1 MKNQS
6 KKQLQ
11 ESISKHDKQFI
22 KIDNSTIRNALKRE
36 INAYLQNKKQN
47 NINNELRKL
56 KLAKLTNNNNISEK
70 GWVNS
75 KKLNAYPV
83 KTLRQIAKLGN
94 INTNLSKGDI
104 IYALIRSEPIVNE
117 KRYIIESNNDIHNK
131 INNIRLQLIGVSP
144 CINKKN
150 IVILEKDYMRYKKLQ
165 KLIDRL
171 KISS

>member
-1 MKNQS
+1 M
-6 KKQLQ
+6 
-11 ESISKHDKQFI
+11 
-22 KIDNSTIRNALKRE
+22 
-36 INAYLQNKKQN
+36 
-47 NINNELRKL
+47 
-56 KLAKLTNNNNISEK
+56 
-70 GWVNS
+70 
-75 KKLNAYPV
+75 
-83 KTLRQIAKLGN
+83 
-94 INTNLSKGDI
+94 SKGDI

-144 CINKKN
+144 YINKKN